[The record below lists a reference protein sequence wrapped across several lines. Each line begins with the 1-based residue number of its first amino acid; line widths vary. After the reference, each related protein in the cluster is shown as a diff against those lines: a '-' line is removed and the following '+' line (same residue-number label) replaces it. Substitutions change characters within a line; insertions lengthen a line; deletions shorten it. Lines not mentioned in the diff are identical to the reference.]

1 MTDKQ
6 VEKIRKDFLWFSNNK
21 GWCYF
26 DSGATSLK
34 PKFVLDKEREY
45 YEKYGCN
52 PHNKDSMLAYK
63 SHQLIRESREEVAKL
78 LDCDSHEVIFTSCAT
93 ESLNLIANG
102 LSKYVKKNDEIL
114 LTYMEH
120 TSNMLPWFN
129 LGKKNQCKFVLVG
142 KNKIPNEKDILSALT
157 KNTKIVTF
165 CDVSNILGTYIDCNA
180 LAKKIKQYN
189 KNIIVVV
196 DATQSIPHIKHNL
209 KNSGVDFLVFSGHKM
224 LAPMGIGVCYINKQ
238 WIDKINPIKFGGGM
252 NSIVDPNKKTFT
264 YADGVDK
271 FEGGTPNVGGICGL
285 GAAIKY
291 LNKIGWDNITKHEW
305 ELKEYFNKKVH
316 AIKNIKYYNPDY
328 QLGLI
333 YFNIKGISA
342 QDLANYLGS
351 KKIIVRSGLSCA
363 KASNVSTNINSAVR
377 ISMYIYN
384 TRKEIDY
391 IIKILKDLKKG
402 DVLDNVI

>member
-6 VEKIRKDFLWFSNNK
+6 VEKIRKDFPWFSNNK
-21 GWCYF
+21 CWCYF

-45 YEKYGCN
+45 YEKFGCN
-52 PHNKDSMLAYK
+52 PHNNDSLLAYK
-63 SHQLIRESREEVAKL
+63 SHQLIKESREAVAKL
-78 LDCDSHEVIFTSCAT
+78 LNCDSQEVIFTSGAT
-93 ESLNLIANG
+93 ESLNLVANG
-102 LSKYVKKNDEIL
+102 LSKYIKKNDEIL
-114 LTYMEH
+114 LTYIEH

-129 LGKKNQCKFVLVG
+129 LSKKNQSKIVFVG

-157 KNTKIVTF
+157 KNTKVVAF
-165 CDVSNILGTYIDCNA
+165 CDVSNILGCYIDSNA

-196 DATQSIPHIKHNL
+196 DATQSIPYIKHNL
-209 KNSGVDFLVFSGHKM
+209 KNSDVDFLVFSGHKM
-224 LAPMGIGVCYINKQ
+224 LAPTGIGVCYMKKHWINK
-238 WIDKINPIKFGGGM
+238 IDPLKFGGGM

-271 FEGGTPNVGGICGL
+271 FEGGTPNVGGIYAL

-291 LNKIGWDNITKHEW
+291 LNKIGWDNIQKYEK

-316 AIKNIKYYNPDY
+316 VIKNFQYYNADY
-328 QLGLI
+328 KLGLV

-363 KASNVSTNINSAVR
+363 KAANMSINVNSAVR
-377 ISMYIYN
+377 VSMYIYN
-384 TRKEIDY
+384 SRKEIDHL
-391 IIKILKDLKKG
+391 IKILKDLKKG
-402 DVLDNVI
+402 DVLNNVI

>member
-21 GWCYF
+21 GWYYF

-34 PKFVLDKEREY
+34 PKFVLDEEQEY
-45 YEKYGCN
+45 YEKCCCN
-52 PHNKDSMLAYK
+52 PHNRDSMFAYK
-63 SHQLIRESREEVAKL
+63 SHQLIKKSREEVAKL
-78 LDCDSHEVIFTSCAT
+78 LDCDSQEVIFTSCAT

-102 LSKYVKKNDEIL
+102 LSEYVKKNDEIL
-114 LTYMEH
+114 LTYIEH

-129 LGKKNQCKFVLVG
+129 LSKKNQGKIVLVG
-142 KNKIPNEKDILSALT
+142 KNKIPSEKDILSALT

-165 CDVSNILGTYIDCNA
+165 CDVSNILGTYINCNT
-180 LAKKIKQYN
+180 LTKKIKQYN

-224 LAPMGIGVCYINKQ
+224 LAPMGIGVCYMNKQ
-238 WIDKINPIKFGGGM
+238 WINKINPIKFGGGM

-305 ELKEYFNKKVH
+305 ELKEYFNKKVR
-316 AIKNIKYYNPDY
+316 AVKNIEYYNANY
-328 QLGLI
+328 HLGLI

-391 IIKILKDLKKG
+391 IIKILKNLKKG
-402 DVLDNVI
+402 NVLDNVI

>member
-6 VEKIRKDFLWFSNNK
+6 VEKIRKDFSWFSNNK

-52 PHNKDSMLAYK
+52 PHNNDSLFAWK
-63 SHQLIRESREEVAKL
+63 SHQLVKESRDEIANL
-78 LDCDSHEVIFTSCAT
+78 LNCNSQEIIFTSGAT

-114 LTYMEH
+114 LTYIEH

-129 LGKKNQCKFVLVG
+129 LSKKTQGEVVFVG
-142 KNKIPNEKDILSALT
+142 KNKVPNEKDILSTLT
-157 KNTKIVTF
+157 KNTKIVAF
-165 CDVSNILGTYIDCNA
+165 CDVSNILGSYIDCDS
-180 LAKKIKQYN
+180 LAKKIKKYN
-189 KNIIVVV
+189 KDIIVVV

-209 KNSGVDFLVFSGHKM
+209 KDSAIDFLVFSGHKM
-224 LAPMGIGVCYINKQ
+224 LAPMGIGVCYMNKKWINK
-238 WIDKINPIKFGGGM
+238 IDPIKFGGGM
-252 NSIVDPNKKTFT
+252 NSIVDHNKKTFT
-264 YADGVDK
+264 YAEGIDK
-271 FEGGTPNVGGICGL
+271 FEGGTQNVGGICGL

-291 LNKIGWDNITKHEW
+291 LNKIGWNNITKHEW
-305 ELKEYFNKKVH
+305 ELKEYFNNKVH
-316 AIKNIKYYNPDY
+316 LIKNIEYYNPNNH
-328 QLGLI
+328 LGII
-333 YFNIKGISA
+333 YFNIKGVSA

-363 KASNVSTNINSAVR
+363 KAANVSTNINSAAR
-377 ISMYIYN
+377 ISLYIYN

-391 IIKILKDLKKG
+391 LIKILKNLKKG
-402 DVLDNVI
+402 DVLNNVI